1 MQGSNTVDGESIVDI
16 HMCHVNQVVLVDDGY
31 IFLRIFCFDLFIQLF
46 DDWYKVRNYIK
57 KVVHWPFFQSFCKDG
72 MVCVS
77 TYFGYD
83 FSSFIKGDSTFCQE
97 TDQFR
102 NDHTWVSIVDLDH
115 CVVCKVMQVAA
126 FLCCLVK
133 DELCSIGYHEVLLE
147 DTELTSVIIA
157 VIRIQE
163 QCQVVKD
170 VLFVKGNSIVNHGFI
185 CQINVK

>member
-97 TDQFR
+97 TD
-102 NDHTWVSIVDLDH
+102 
-115 CVVCKVMQVAA
+115 
-126 FLCCLVK
+126 
-133 DELCSIGYHEVLLE
+133 
-147 DTELTSVIIA
+147 
-157 VIRIQE
+157 
-163 QCQVVKD
+163 
-170 VLFVKGNSIVNHGFI
+170 
-185 CQINVK
+185 

>member
-1 MQGSNTVDGESIVDI
+1 MQGSNTVNGESVVDI
-16 HMCHVNQVVLVDDGY
+16 HMCHMNQIVLVDDCH
-31 IFLRIFCFDLFIQLF
+31 IFLWIFCFDFLIQFF
-46 DDWYKVRNYIK
+46 DDRYKVRNYIK
-57 KVVHWPFFQSFCKDG
+57 KVVHWPFFQSLCKDG

-115 CVVCKVMQVAA
+115 CVVCKVMQIAA

-133 DELCSIGYHEVLLE
+133 NELCSIGYHEVLLE
-147 DTELTSVIIA
+147 DTEFTSVIIA

-170 VLFVKGNSIVNHGFI
+170 VLFVKGNSIVNHRFV
-185 CQINVK
+185 CQIDVK

>member
-1 MQGSNTVDGESIVDI
+1 MDI
-16 HMCHVNQVVLVDDGY
+16 HMCHVNQIVLVDDCH
-31 IFLRIFCFDLFIQLF
+31 IFLRIFLFYFFIQFL
-46 DDWYKVRNYIK
+46 DDRYKVRNYIK

-83 FSSFIKGDSTFCQE
+83 LSSFIKVDSALCQE

-102 NDHTWVSIVDLDH
+102 NHHTWVSIVDLDH
-115 CVVCKVMQVAA
+115 CIVCKVMQVAA
-126 FLCCLVK
+126 LLCCLVQ
-133 DELCSIGYHEVLLE
+133 DELSGIGYHEILLE
-147 DTELTSVIIA
+147 DTELTSVIIT